1 MQGYVS
7 KQPRNRLT
15 KPCRKRL
22 ISNSVKM
29 VLYMILVGSLRCI
42 IPQVAKLRIKSEILA
57 EFHIKVWK
65 EHFKVPK
72 ICAMALVLLLQE

>member
-1 MQGYVS
+1 
-7 KQPRNRLT
+7 
-15 KPCRKRL
+15 
-22 ISNSVKM
+22 
-29 VLYMILVGSLRCI
+29 MILVGSLRCI

>member
-1 MQGYVS
+1 
-7 KQPRNRLT
+7 
-15 KPCRKRL
+15 
-22 ISNSVKM
+22 
-29 VLYMILVGSLRCI
+29 MILVGSLRCI

-65 EHFKVPK
+65 EHFKHFKVPK